1 MIKICIVDCNVSSL
15 IKYIKLILT
24 MYKELCDKNAY
35 TETARFKKAM
45 VPYKKFKNNMTVLK
59 GDMQ

>member
-1 MIKICIVDCNVSSL
+1 
-15 IKYIKLILT
+15 

-45 VPYKKFKNNMTVLK
+45 VPYKKFINNMTVLK